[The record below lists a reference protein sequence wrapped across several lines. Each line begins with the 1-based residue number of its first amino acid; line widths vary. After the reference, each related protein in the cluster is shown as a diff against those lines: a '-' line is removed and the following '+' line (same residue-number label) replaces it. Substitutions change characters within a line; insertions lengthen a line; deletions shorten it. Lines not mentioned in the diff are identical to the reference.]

1 MIEYSHLIEED
12 GFILFLDF
20 YKAFDTVE
28 HSFIFQTLEHFG
40 FGPKC
45 INIVRMLY
53 KDINSSVALTQSS
66 CSRFSVKRGIRQGCG
81 CSPLLF
87 IIVAEML
94 SILIKM
100 SNISGINLEGNH
112 FIISQF
118 ADDTTLFLRNEQQIP
133 LSTPVCNDIF
143 KSFRFMVEY
152 VKMRAVG
159 HP

>member
-1 MIEYSHLIEED
+1 M
-12 GFILFLDF
+12 
-20 YKAFDTVE
+20 E

-45 INIVRMLY
+45 INIVRTQY
-53 KDINSSVALTQSS
+53 KDINSSVALTQGS
-66 CSRFSVKRGIRQGCG
+66 CSRFTVKRGIGPCG

-87 IIVAEML
+87 IMVAEML

-133 LSTPVCNDIF
+133 LALQSVMIF
-143 KSFRFMVEY
+143 SKASGLWLNMSKCELL
-152 VKMRAVG
+152 AIHD
-159 HP
+159 HPIYEELFSKTR

>member
-1 MIEYSHLIEED
+1 MTLASRLKTGISQIISVTQSGFLKDRSIHSNIRLFFDLIEYSHLIEED
-12 GFILFLDF
+12 EFILFLDF
-20 YKAFDTVE
+20 YKAFDTLE

-40 FGPKC
+40 FGPKF

-100 SNISGINLEGNH
+100 SNISGINLEGNNC
-112 FIISQF
+112 IIS
-118 ADDTTLFLRNEQQIP
+118 
-133 LSTPVCNDIF
+133 
-143 KSFRFMVEY
+143 
-152 VKMRAVG
+152 
-159 HP
+159 